1 MTARRSS
8 SRQLKGK
15 RRVRAKVKAMEEAKV
30 GVFLSDCGGQIA
42 KILDFE
48 ELTNFVKN
56 VQGVA
61 FVAVGNEFWRGRG
74 LQTIVDTVKA
84 KKINRVV
91 VAESI
96 PKISEIAIAKAVEE
110 AGLNPHLVEVLDLKD
125 HCAWPHKDTP
135 REATEKAK
143 AMLLAAIEKAKL
155 LEPIEKAEFPAVKSV
170 LVIGGGIAGMQAAE
184 DLADMGFQ
192 VYIVEKEPFLGGLAA
207 KAVRFFPTDDCA
219 ICIQSPTTDLKTV
232 THTSRKCVYR
242 SGFSEIPNL
251 NVLTNAKVVKVEGG
265 PGNFHVTVERK
276 PRYVNEKK
284 CVACDLCTSVCPVE
298 VPDEYDAKLSKRK
311 AIYINKPLVYPPAYV
326 IDAKACKFHECAKC
340 VAVCPTKAIELDQK
354 PEFVTLNVGSII
366 VATGFREY
374 DPSVIKEYHYGEY
387 PDVITH
393 LELARM
399 LDAFGPTNGVPV
411 RPSDR
416 KPAKRIAFVQCVGSR
431 DRRWNPYCSSICC
444 MISLKHATLIKSAFP
459 DADVTICYIDI
470 RTTGREHEY
479 YYEKAR
485 EMGVKFV
492 KGRPSEI
499 IHDPATN
506 TLVVEVEDELLR
518 RLLELEADL
527 VVLATAMVPSEDTKE
542 LAQILGLELDQDG
555 FFKEYNAKLRP
566 TETKRRGIY
575 LCGGAVFPKDAPTA
589 SLHAHSAAVKAAK
602 FLMNGKIVKD
612 LKVAV
617 VNGDYCGNCQFC
629 PVTCPYGAIS
639 LEPQG
644 DGHFVAKVSE
654 LLCEGCGVCVGTCPV
669 GAIELRHLKP
679 SQISAQIKA
688 LLSVNGTSKPLVL
701 AFSCSECG
709 HAAVDS
715 SGMAMMSYPANV
727 RVLRVPCTGVIQ
739 VQHILEA
746 FKAGAQGV
754 MVVGCKPD
762 GCHYEAGSQKAKQK
776 VEMAKVLLKTYGIEP
791 ERLEMLNLV
800 FIEGDKFTEAAKAMT
815 ERVERLGALQL
826 A

>member
-1 MTARRSS
+1 MTAKKGLSKRS
-8 SRQLKGK
+8 KGK
-15 RRVRAKVKAMEEAKV
+15 VKKMEEAKV

-48 ELTNFVKN
+48 ALTSFLKTVN
-56 VQGVA
+56 GVA
-61 FVAVGNEFWRGRG
+61 LVARSSEFWRGQG
-74 LQTIVDTVKA
+74 LQAIVDAVKG

-110 AGLNPHLVEVLDLKD
+110 AGLNPYLVEVLDIKD
-125 HCAWPHKDTP
+125 HCAWPHRDTP
-135 REATEKAK
+135 AEATEKAK

-192 VYIVEKEPFLGGLAA
+192 VYLVEKEPFLGGLAA

-219 ICIQSPTTDLKTV
+219 ICIQSPLTDLKTV
-232 THTSRKCVYR
+232 TQTSRKCVYR

-251 NVLTNAKVVKVEGG
+251 NVLTNSKVVKVEGV
-265 PGNFHVTVERK
+265 PGNFKVTVKRE

-298 VPDEYDAKLSKRK
+298 VPDEYNAKLKTRK
-311 AIYINKPLVYPPAYV
+311 AIYINQPLVYPPVYA
-326 IDAKACKFHECAKC
+326 IDAEACKFHECAKC
-340 VAVCPTKAIELDQK
+340 VEVCPTKAIELDQK
-354 PEFVTLNVGSII
+354 TEHLTLNVGSVI

-387 PDVITH
+387 PDVVTH

-399 LDAFGPTNGVPV
+399 LDAFGPTNGRIV
-411 RPSDR
+411 RPSDG
-416 KPAKRIAFVQCVGSR
+416 KPAKHIVFIQCVGSR

-444 MISLKHATLIKSAFP
+444 MISLKHATLIKSTFS
-459 DADVTICYIDI
+459 DTDVTICYIDI

-479 YYEKAR
+479 YYERAR

-492 KGRPSEI
+492 KGRPAEI
-499 IHDPATN
+499 VHDPATN

-527 VVLATAMVPSEDTKE
+527 VVLATAMVPSEDAKE
-542 LAQILGLELDQDG
+542 LAEILGIDLDQDG

-566 TETKRRGIY
+566 TEAKRRGIF
-575 LCGGAVFPKDAPTA
+575 LCGGATFPKDAPTT

-617 VNGDYCGNCQFC
+617 VNEDYCGDCEFC
-629 PVTCPYGAIS
+629 PVTCPYGAIT
-639 LEPQG
+639 LEPKG
-644 DGHFVAKVSE
+644 DGHFVARISE

-679 SQISAQIKA
+679 NQISAQMKA
-688 LLSVNGTSKPLVL
+688 LLSINGTSKPLVL
-701 AFSCSECG
+701 AISCSECG
-709 HAAVDS
+709 NAAIDS
-715 SGMAMMSYPANV
+715 SGMAMMSYPANI
-727 RVLRVPCTGVIQ
+727 RVLRVPCTGIVQ

-746 FKAGAQGV
+746 FKTGAQGV

-762 GCHYEAGSQKAKQK
+762 GCHYEVGSQKTQKK
-776 VEMAKVLLKTYGIEP
+776 VELAKTLLKAYGIEP
-791 ERLEMLNLV
+791 ERLEMFNLV
-800 FIEGDKFTEAAKAMT
+800 YIEGDKFAEAARMMT
-815 ERVERLGALQL
+815 ERVEKLGILQL